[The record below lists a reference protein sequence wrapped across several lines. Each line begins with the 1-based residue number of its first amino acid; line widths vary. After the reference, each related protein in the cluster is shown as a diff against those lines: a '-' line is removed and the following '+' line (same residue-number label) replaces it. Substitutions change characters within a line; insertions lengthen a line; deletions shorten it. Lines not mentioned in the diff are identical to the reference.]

1 MDPWPNCSARL
12 AGRCIS
18 TTISPSPATS
28 FSATA
33 LPSLASKA
41 SCPGLFSEFQI
52 DLFVMAIHS
61 GSRDGQ

>member
-1 MDPWPNCSARL
+1 
-12 AGRCIS
+12 
-18 TTISPSPATS
+18 
-28 FSATA
+28 
-33 LPSLASKA
+33 LASKA